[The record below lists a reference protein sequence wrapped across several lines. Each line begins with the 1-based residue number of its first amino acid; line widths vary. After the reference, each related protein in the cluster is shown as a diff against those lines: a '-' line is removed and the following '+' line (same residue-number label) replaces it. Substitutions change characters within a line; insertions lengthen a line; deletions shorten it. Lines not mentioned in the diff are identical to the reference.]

1 MPAHATMHMTAK
13 KECVEFVCV
22 CVRVCRYVCTRL
34 CVCVHVCVSLRYIQK
49 QTKGL
54 FL

>member
-22 CVRVCRYVCTRL
+22 CVRVCAGMYALVYVCVCM
-34 CVCVHVCVSLRYIQK
+34 CVYH
-49 QTKGL
+49 
-54 FL
+54 